1 MTPRA
6 VATSFGVASLGGMKL
21 RIVVTALALAFF
33 AAACKTKP
41 DYGRPLPP
49 GAPALIELK
58 PGERRPDFAREFANR
73 DELIPAVERS
83 LAWTRSKHA
92 AQFFPKEGITLER
105 AIASLERFREVL
117 EHAAT
122 EQEFRALIDEEFT
135 IYKSAGWDAKGGGV
149 LYTAYC
155 TPILKGSR
163 SQQPGYGHPLYALP
177 PDLVKGKDGEILGRK
192 LADGSLEPYP
202 TREAIEANHVLDGRD
217 LELAWLA
224 DPLDAYIAHVNGSAI
239 VELPDGEQIK
249 LGYAGKNGHEY
260 TSLGGE
266 LVKGKELKA
275 DEVSLQKIREWG
287 KQNPAKLE
295 RYMARNASYVFFTP
309 IEGNPR
315 GCLNFEVTPRRSIA
329 TDKELF
335 PRAALC
341 FVESKPKQS
350 PAWSAFTLDQ
360 DRGGAIR
367 TAGRADIYLGIGPDA
382 EREAGR
388 TRVEGQLYY
397 FFLKPEALA
406 RRPQP

>member
-1 MTPRA
+1 
-6 VATSFGVASLGGMKL
+6 MKL
-21 RIVVTALALAFF
+21 RIAACVALALLAP
-33 AAACKTKP
+33 ACKSKP

-49 GAPALIELK
+49 GAPALIELR
-58 PGERRPDFAREFANR
+58 PGEKRPDFASEFARR
-73 DELIPAVERS
+73 DEILPALERS
-83 LAWTRSKHA
+83 IAWSRSKHA

-105 AIASLERFREVL
+105 SLASLERFREVL
-117 EHAAT
+117 QHAAT
-122 EQEFRALIDEEFT
+122 EQEFRAIVEEEFT

-155 TPILKGSR
+155 TPILQGSR
-163 SQQPGYGHPLYALP
+163 SKSPGYGYPLYALP

-202 TREAIEANHVLDGRD
+202 TRAVIEANHVLDGQE

-239 VELPDGEQIK
+239 VALPDGQELR

-260 TSLGGE
+260 TSLGAE
-266 LVKGKELKA
+266 LVKDKKLKA
-275 DEVSLQKIREWG
+275 DEVSLQRIREWG
-287 KQNPAKLE
+287 RQNPVELE
-295 RYMARNASYVFFTP
+295 KYMARNASYVFFTP

-329 TDKELF
+329 TDKDLF

-341 FVESKPKQS
+341 FVESKPGQKQTYAS
-350 PAWSAFTLDQ
+350 FTLDQ

-367 TAGRADIYLGIGPDA
+367 TAGRADIYLGIGAEA

>member
-1 MTPRA
+1 
-6 VATSFGVASLGGMKL
+6 MKL
-21 RIVVTALALAFF
+21 RIAACVALALFVS
-33 AAACKTKP
+33 ACKTRP
-41 DYGRPLPP
+41 DYSRPLPP

-58 PGERRPDFAREFANR
+58 PGEKRPDFATEFAR
-73 DELIPAVERS
+73 RSEILPAVERS
-83 LAWTRSKHA
+83 IAWTRSKHA

-105 AIASLERFREVL
+105 AIASLERFREIL
-117 EHAAT
+117 QQCAT
-122 EQEFRALIDEEFT
+122 EQEFKAIVDEEFT

-163 SQQPGYGHPLYALP
+163 TPAPGYGYPLYALP
-177 PDLVKGKDGEILGRK
+177 PDLVKNKEGDILGRK

-202 TREAIEANHVLDGRD
+202 TRQAIEANHVLEGRS

-239 VELPDGEQIK
+239 VELPDGSELK
-249 LGYAGKNGHEY
+249 LGYAGKNGHDY

-266 LVKGKELKA
+266 LVKDKKLKA
-275 DEVSLQKIREWG
+275 DEVSLQRIRDWG
-287 KQNPAKLE
+287 KQNPAELQK
-295 RYMARNASYVFFTP
+295 YMARNASYVFFTP

-315 GCLNFEVTPRRSIA
+315 GCLNFEVTPGRSIA

-341 FVESKPKQS
+341 FIASHPDQS
-350 PAWSAFTLDQ
+350 QRIGSFALDQ

-367 TAGRADIYLGIGPDA
+367 TAGRADIYLGIGPEA
-382 EREAGR
+382 ERDAGK

-397 FFLKPEALA
+397 FFLKPSALA